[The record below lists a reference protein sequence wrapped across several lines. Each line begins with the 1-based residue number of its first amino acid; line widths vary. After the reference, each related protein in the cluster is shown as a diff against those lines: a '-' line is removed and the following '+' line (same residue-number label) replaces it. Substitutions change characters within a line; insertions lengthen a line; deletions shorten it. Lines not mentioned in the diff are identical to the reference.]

1 MLAAMSGPGRLATG
15 ALLGAVVAALYV
27 LAPHVGS
34 LASGDPAGSGS
45 DEPARVS
52 LINTP
57 SVLPTESD
65 VPSQTVS
72 STPSSSAPSSSS
84 KTTTT
89 TTTTTTTAVTTT
101 TTPKPPPAQTTTP
114 KPPPPTTTTTRPCGL
129 IFC

>member
-1 MLAAMSGPGRLATG
+1 MAAF
-15 ALLGAVVAALYV
+15 YV

-34 LASGDPAGSGS
+34 LASGDPTAPDG
-45 DEPARVS
+45 DRPARVS

-57 SVLPTESD
+57 SLIPTQTET
-65 VPSQTVS
+65 PSLTVS

-89 TTTTTTTAVTTT
+89 TTTTTTAVTITTQAPPPVTTT
-101 TTPKPPPAQTTTP
+101 TTSKPR
-114 KPPPPTTTTTRPCGL
+114 PTTTTTTTKPCGL